1 MRTFFPDSER
11 GSVLSL
17 NGDGDYVDC
26 GHHPI
31 LDLTDAMSVSCWVT
45 VASLERSH
53 YLVSKGRA
61 ISWNC
66 WASQVAGNIGFRCIG
81 LSSGERPDRAT
92 VKGTARIDDGL
103 WHHIACV
110 YDGKQI
116 RIHIDGSLDSCTPAR
131 GKIFRATSPV
141 YIGSNHSR
149 PGQEWNGRIDDV
161 RLFNYALTASEVK
174 VLYENNDSRMRRR

>member
-116 RIHIDGSLDSCTPAR
+116 RIHIDGPWIRAHRRGARFSVLHHQSTLAATIVGRDRNGTDASMTCVCSTTP
-131 GKIFRATSPV
+131 
-141 YIGSNHSR
+141 
-149 PGQEWNGRIDDV
+149 
-161 RLFNYALTASEVK
+161 
-174 VLYENNDSRMRRR
+174 